1 MGTSHYLFSLMD
13 RLQLSEDTSLGD
25 LLGHFQSTLVDLQH
39 QEPSFWQLQV
49 VGFIRCLPVAP
60 AVRGAVLEL
69 SDAFRSNVPV
79 LTVSQDLLLIEKKRK
94 AKEEAVR
101 DLNKALLE
109 ETLTRLRGKAQQ
121 LQNDKWMYQDV
132 QL

>member
-1 MGTSHYLFSLMD
+1 MEQREGSFE
-13 RLQLSEDTSLGD
+13 EDPTSLDGNIS
-25 LLGHFQSTLVDLQH
+25 LSLQPHGSIATIGGHVARRPVGAFSVNSSGSTAPGTIILAVASGGIH
-39 QEPSFWQLQV
+39 S
-49 VGFIRCLPVAP
+49 LPA
-60 AVRGAVLEL
+60 
-69 SDAFRSNVPV
+69 SS
-79 LTVSQDLLLIEKKRK
+79 TSISQDLLLIEKKRK